1 MPRTL
6 LINLTLILALGAA
19 PATRLLK
26 PDAPSDRD
34 WSAEI
39 NAIPGLLPLGTKE
52 AANQGPYKIQGF
64 SAARCDGA
72 IALLPLYRNAE
83 GRHILRPMFADTQVT
98 EGVIY
103 KGDILSDFPAL
114 RFTLDQVK
122 ARTLSLLAP
131 QPAPQAVAFV
141 ESGYCQLADHVARFV
156 L

>member
-1 MPRTL
+1 MSRTL
-6 LINLTLILALGAA
+6 LINLTLILALVAA

-26 PDAPSDRD
+26 PDALSEQDL
-34 WSAEI
+34 SSQI
-39 NAIPGLLPLGTKE
+39 GGIPGLLPLGTKE

-64 SAARCDGA
+64 SAVRCDGA

-83 GRHILRPMFADTQVT
+83 GRHILRPMFSGSQVT

-103 KGDILSDFPAL
+103 KGDILSDFPAF
-114 RFTLDQVK
+114 RFTLDQIK

-131 QPAPQAVAFV
+131 QSAPQAIAFV
-141 ESGYCQLADHVARFV
+141 ESGYCQLANHVARFV